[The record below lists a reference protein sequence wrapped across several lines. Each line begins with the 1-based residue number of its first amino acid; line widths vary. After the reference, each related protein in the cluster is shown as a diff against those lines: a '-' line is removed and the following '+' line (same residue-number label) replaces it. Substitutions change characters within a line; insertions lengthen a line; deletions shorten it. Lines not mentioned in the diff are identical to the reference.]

1 MERHYKPNE
10 FAKLLNVSVLT
21 LQRWDRLG
29 KLKAFRTPTDRRY
42 YTHNQYLEY
51 TGLKTDIK
59 KRKGK
64 TVIYARVSKTSQKYD
79 LNNQIKFL
87 QDYMN
92 TKGLIVDEIVEDY
105 GSNLNYNRQ
114 KWNKLLDECILGEVE
129 TIVISHKDRFVRFGY
144 DCFERLL
151 FKFGVNII
159 VVNNEKVSL

>member
-51 TGLKTDIK
+51 TGLTDIK
-59 KRKGK
+59 ERKGK
-64 TVIYARVSKTSQKYD
+64 TIIYARVSKTSQKYD
-79 LNNQIKFL
+79 LNNQVKFL

-105 GSNLNYNRQ
+105 GSNLNYNRI
-114 KWNKLLDECILGEVE
+114 KWNKLLDDCILGEVE

-151 FKFGVNII
+151 FKFGVSII